1 MNDRAYSP
9 ANGIRIRKP
18 VRSNIDIRN
27 RDDVTLWCRRLGL
40 TPMQLCSLVE
50 RVGSDASNL
59 QHAMRMK

>member
-1 MNDRAYSP
+1 MIERPFSTA
-9 ANGIRIRKP
+9 AAIRIRKP
-18 VRSNIDIRN
+18 PRSHIDLRN

-59 QHAMRMK
+59 QHAMRTK